1 MPSLSQTDPGP
12 LFAFRFAR
20 MKRSLPVLLLL
31 VAFVCSSCKFSED
44 KKAGQTS
51 PQPAAGAEAKPSG
64 RVAIKGSDAMRAL
77 AAKLVKG
84 YGADPS
90 AVQGGGSS
98 SGLTAL
104 QDGSADIAA
113 ASRPATPEERS
124 AIEARRGAPLVE
136 TPVAYDVVTI
146 YVNTAN
152 PVMQL
157 SLPQLAGI
165 VNGSIK
171 NWSQVGGPNAPIVLY
186 GQGDAAGFTAY
197 LGAGPLA
204 PHPTRDYADARGVI
218 AAVAADP
225 AGIGYGSLVPTTQAR
240 TVWIQREA
248 GGPAVA
254 PAEKTVLDR
263 SYPLSSRFYFY
274 SAANASASTKAFLSW
289 LRSAPAK
296 KSIEGAGYVTG
307 G

>member
-1 MPSLSQTDPGP
+1 
-12 LFAFRFAR
+12 
-20 MKRSLPVLLLL
+20 MKRSLPTLLLL
-31 VAFVCSSCKFSED
+31 IAVVCSSCKFSED
-44 KKAGQTS
+44 KKAAKT
-51 PQPAAGAEAKPSG
+51 PEQPAAGEGAKPSG
-64 RVAIKGSDAMRAL
+64 RVAIKGSDAMKAL
-77 AAKLVKG
+77 TEKLVKG
-84 YGADPS
+84 YRADGS

-98 SGLTAL
+98 GGFAAL

-113 ASRPATPEERS
+113 ASRPASAEERA

-146 YVNTAN
+146 YVNAAN
-152 PVMQL
+152 PVVQL

-197 LGAGPLA
+197 LGAAPLA

-225 AGIGYGSLVPTTQAR
+225 AGIGYASLVPTTQAR

-248 GGPAVA
+248 GGIAVA

-274 SAANASASTKAFLSW
+274 SPANAAAPAKAFLSW
-289 LRSAPAK
+289 LRSAPARK
-296 KSIEGAGYVTG
+296 TIEGAGYVPG

>member
-1 MPSLSQTDPGP
+1 
-12 LFAFRFAR
+12 
-20 MKRSLPVLLLL
+20 MKRSLPALLLL
-31 VAFVCSSCKFSED
+31 VAFVCSSCKFAED
-44 KKAGQTS
+44 KKARKTAE
-51 PQPAAGAEAKPSG
+51 QPGVGAATKPSG
-64 RVAIKGSDAMRAL
+64 HVAIKGSDAMKAL
-77 AAKLVKG
+77 TEKLVKG
-84 YGADPS
+84 YGADGA

-98 SGLTAL
+98 IGFAAL

-113 ASRPATPEERS
+113 ASRPASPEERA
-124 AIEARRGAPLVE
+124 AIEAKRGAPLVE

-146 YVNTAN
+146 YVNSAN
-152 PVMQL
+152 PVVQL

-171 NWSQVGGPNAPIVLY
+171 NWNQAGGPNAPIVLY

-197 LGAGPLA
+197 LGAAPLA
-204 PHPTRDYADARGVI
+204 PHPARDYADARGVI

-225 AGIGYGSLVPTTQAR
+225 AGIGYASLIPTTQAR

-248 GGPAVA
+248 GGIAVA

-274 SAANASASTKAFLSW
+274 SPANASAPTKAFLAW
-289 LRSAPAK
+289 LRSAPARK
-296 KSIEGAGYVTG
+296 TIESAGYVPG